1 MTQENPMDKK
11 TEMAASKKSLSL
23 QGLFLKSDGAISLL
37 VIVLGFLFATIL
49 IALVGRNPAGMY
61 KALFQSMT
69 GFNLNNGK
77 WNVRYIGEWL
87 NYSVPFV
94 FCGFAMAFASRVGLF
109 NVGGEGQYIV
119 GMTIAQACALFFPQI
134 PFFQPAAALLLA
146 LVGGA
151 LWGGVVGWLKA
162 RFEVSEVVST
172 IMLNYIALYISRIVT
187 LAIPGSN
194 TFKTPNFPATA
205 SLKLPFLTRLF
216 NNSNLNAGLFLC
228 AAGVLVYYI
237 IMEKTTAGFAMRA
250 TGFNKEAAR
259 AAGIPVLASVVASMA
274 ISGAF
279 AGIGGGIVALGSFR
293 YGRIITGMDNYGF
306 TGMAVA
312 LVGNC
317 SAQGTALAGLLFGLL
332 QASQS
337 LMQSNNIP
345 KEITFII
352 QGLVVVFIALKTG
365 FRLFFAWRL
374 KKRAAK
380 KTGGQK

>member
-1 MTQENPMDKK
+1 MSQSSNENKNAFQTALRPL
-11 TEMAASKKSLSL
+11 ESLL
-23 QGLFLKSDGAISLL
+23 LRSDGAISLL
-37 VIVLGFLFATIL
+37 VIALGFLSATIL
-49 IALVGRNPAGMY
+49 IALVGRNPAGMF

-69 GFNLNNGK
+69 GFNVNNGK

-94 FCGFAMAFASRVGLF
+94 FCGFAMAFASRAGLF

-119 GMTIAQACALFFPQI
+119 GMTIAQLGALFFPQI
-134 PFFQPAAALLLA
+134 PVVQAALA
-146 LVGGA
+146 LFFATLGGA
-151 LWGGVVGWLKA
+151 LWGGIVGWFKA

-172 IMLNYIALYISRIVT
+172 IMLNYIALYVSRIAT
-187 LAIPGSN
+187 LAIPGAN

-216 NNSNLNAGLFLC
+216 NNSNLNAGVFLC
-228 AAGVLVYYI
+228 VVGIFIYYI
-237 IMEKTTAGFAMRA
+237 VMEKTTAGFAMRA

-259 AAGIPVLASVVASMA
+259 AAGIPVVASVVCAMA

-279 AGIGGGIVALGSFR
+279 AGIGGGVVALGSFR
-293 YGRIITGMDNYGF
+293 YGRVITGMDNYGF

-317 SAQGTALAGLLFGLL
+317 AALGTALAGLLFGLL

-365 FRLFFAWRL
+365 FRMFFAWRN
-374 KKRAAK
+374 KKAAK
-380 KTGGQK
+380 KIGGEK

>member
-1 MTQENPMDKK
+1 MSQEKNRFG
-11 TEMAASKKSLSL
+11 AAGLKKSATSL
-23 QGLFLKSDGAISLL
+23 ENFLLKSDGAISVL
-37 VIVLGFLFATIL
+37 VIVLGFLFATVL
-49 IALVGRNPAGMY
+49 IALVGRNPSGMY
-61 KALFQSMT
+61 KSLFQSMT

-119 GMTIAQACALFFPQI
+119 GMTIAQLCALYFPQVSVL
-134 PFFQPAAALLLA
+134 QAALALLLA
-146 LVGGA
+146 TLGGA
-151 LWGGVVGWLKA
+151 AWGGVVGWFKA

-172 IMLNYIALYISRIVT
+172 IMLNYIALYLSRIVT
-187 LAIPGSN
+187 LAIPGAN
-194 TFKTPNFPATA
+194 TYKTPNFPATA
-205 SLKLPFLTRLF
+205 SIKIPFLTKLF
-216 NNSNLNAGLFLC
+216 NNSSLNAGLFLC
-228 AAGVLVYYI
+228 VAGILIYYI
-237 IMEKTTAGFAMRA
+237 VMEKTKAGFAMRA
-250 TGFNKEAAR
+250 TGFNKDAAR
-259 AAGIPVLASVVASMA
+259 AAGIPVVASVVASMA
-274 ISGAF
+274 IAGAF
-279 AGIGGGIVALGSFR
+279 AGIGGGVVALGSFR
-293 YGRIITGMDNYGF
+293 YGRVITGMDNYGF

-317 SAQGTALAGLLFGLL
+317 TALGTALAGLLFGLL

-352 QGLVVVFIALKTG
+352 QGLVVVFIAFKTG

-374 KKRAAK
+374 KSGSKKLEGAK
-380 KTGGQK
+380 

>member
-1 MTQENPMDKK
+1 MSQEKNRFG
-11 TEMAASKKSLSL
+11 AAGFKKSATALENFL
-23 QGLFLKSDGAISLL
+23 LKSNGAISVL

-69 GFNLNNGK
+69 GLNLNNGK

-87 NYSVPFV
+87 NYSVPFI

-119 GMTIAQACALFFPQI
+119 GMTIAQLGALYFAQI
-134 PFFQPAAALLLA
+134 PVLQPALA
-146 LVGGA
+146 LALATLGGA
-151 LWGGVVGWLKA
+151 AWGGVVGWFKA

-172 IMLNYIALYISRIVT
+172 IMLNYIALYLSRIVT

-194 TFKTPNFPATA
+194 TYKTPNFPASA
-205 SLKLPFLTRLF
+205 SIKIPFLTKLF

-228 AAGVLVYYI
+228 LAGIMAYYV
-237 IMEKTTAGFAMRA
+237 IMEKTKAGFAMRA
-250 TGFNKEAAR
+250 TGFNKDAAR
-259 AAGIPVLASVVASMA
+259 AAGIPVVASVVASMA
-274 ISGAF
+274 IAGAF
-279 AGIGGGIVALGSFR
+279 AGIGGGVVALGSFR
-293 YGRIITGMDNYGF
+293 YGRVITGMDNYGF

-317 SAQGTALAGLLFGLL
+317 TALGTALAGLLFGLL

-337 LMQSNNIP
+337 LMQTNNIP

-352 QGLVVVFIALKTG
+352 QGLVVVFIAFKTG
-365 FRLFFAWRL
+365 FRMFFAWRL
-374 KKRAAK
+374 KKSGSK
-380 KTGGQK
+380 GQGGVK

>member
-1 MTQENPMDKK
+1 MNQKIQKK
-11 TEMAASKKSLSL
+11 PLSVYNSLI
-23 QGLFLKSDGAISLL
+23 KSDAAISVL
-37 VIVLGFLFATIL
+37 VIILGFLFATIL
-49 IALVGRNPAGMY
+49 IALVGRNPGGMY

-77 WNVRYIGEWL
+77 WNPRYIGEWL

-109 NVGGEGQYIV
+109 NVGGEGQYII
-119 GMTIAQACALFFPQI
+119 GMTIAQLGALYFPQVSVL
-134 PFFQPAAALLLA
+134 QVALA
-146 LVGGA
+146 LVLATIGGA
-151 LWGGVVGWLKA
+151 IWGGVVGWFKA

-172 IMLNYIALYISRIVT
+172 IMLNYIALYLSRIVT

-205 SLKLPFLTRLF
+205 SLKVVFLSKLF
-216 NNSNLNAGLFLC
+216 NNSNLNAGIFLC
-228 AAGVLVYYI
+228 VAGILVYYI
-237 IMEKTTAGFAMRA
+237 IMEKTKAGFAMRS
-250 TGFNKEAAR
+250 TGFNKDAAR
-259 AAGIPVLASVVASMA
+259 AAGIPVVASIVAAMA

-279 AGIGGGIVALGSFR
+279 AGVGGGVVALGSFR
-293 YGRIITGMDNYGF
+293 YGRVITGMDNYGF

-317 SAQGTALAGLLFGLL
+317 TAQGTALAGLLFGLL

-337 LMQSNNIP
+337 LMQTNNIP

-365 FRLFFAWRL
+365 FRLFFAWR
-374 KKRAAK
+374 AK
-380 KTGGQK
+380 KAGQKLGGAQ

>member
-1 MTQENPMDKK
+1 M
-11 TEMAASKKSLSL
+11 
-23 QGLFLKSDGAISLL
+23 
-37 VIVLGFLFATIL
+37 
-49 IALVGRNPAGMY
+49 IALVGRNPGGMY

-69 GFNLNNGK
+69 GLNLNNGK

-87 NYSVPFV
+87 NYSAPFI

-109 NVGGEGQYIV
+109 NVGGEGQYII
-119 GMTIAQACALFFPQI
+119 GMTIAQLGALFFPQV
-134 PFFQPAAALLLA
+134 PVLQVVLALLLA
-146 LVGGA
+146 TLGGA
-151 LWGGVVGWLKA
+151 VWGGIVGWFKA

-172 IMLNYIALYISRIVT
+172 IMLNYIALYLSRIVT

-194 TFKTPNFPATA
+194 TFKTPNFPASA
-205 SLKLPFLTRLF
+205 SLKIPFMTKLF
-216 NNSNLNAGLFLC
+216 NNSNLNAGIFLC
-228 AAGVLVYYI
+228 LAGIFIYYI
-237 IMEKTTAGFAMRA
+237 VMEKTKAGFAMRA

-259 AAGIPVLASVVASMA
+259 AAGIPVVASIVASMA

-279 AGIGGGIVALGSFR
+279 AGIGGGVVALGSFR
-293 YGRIITGMDNYGF
+293 YGRVITGMDNYGF

-317 SAQGTALAGLLFGLL
+317 TALGTALAGLLFGLL

-365 FRLFFAWRL
+365 FRMFFAWRS
-374 KKRAAK
+374 RAAAK
-380 KTGGQK
+380 KNQGGESK